1 MSIGVSELIA
11 AGEVDVVAAAGV
23 EKLAREGG
31 VPWALDTDTS

>member
-1 MSIGVSELIA
+1 MSEKCPRKCLGK
-11 AGEVDVVAAAGV
+11 VDVVAAAGV